1 MTAQADL
8 QMDTQHQPD
17 PTEMSMGEL
26 VSSLSAQTSQ
36 LVRDEIKLGMRELQD
51 KGKHAGFGVGMF
63 GAAGVV
69 ALYGVGALIA
79 MFIGLLALVMD
90 VWAAALIVAVTLF
103 AIAAVLALT
112 GKKQVAA
119 AVPPAPEQAIA
130 GLKADLDTVKE
141 SAHR

>member
-1 MTAQADL
+1 MTAQVDM
-8 QMDTQHQPD
+8 QVDTQPRSD
-17 PTEMSMGEL
+17 PAEMSMGEL
-26 VSSLSAQTSQ
+26 VSSLSEQTSR
-36 LVRDEIKLGMRELQD
+36 LVRDEMKLGMAELAQ
-51 KGKHAGFGVGMF
+51 KGKHAGIGVGML
-63 GAAGVV
+63 GAAGIT

-79 MFIGLLALVMD
+79 MFIGLLALAMD

-103 AIAAVLALT
+103 AVAGVLALT